1 MYIKYRNKLIVF
13 LLISLAFN
21 VTEIGMNQILFEN
34 LITEFD
40 RECREL
46 FNNVQ
51 SYSMELEHEAL
62 CDLMEHR
69 GAPDP
74 QKVRERQQAHK
85 RGIERHRNALE
96 RERQTEK
103 NRRERQSKVSKHQE
117 ITKQQRKQQLRNKL
131 ENLSK
136 SASVE
141 KGKQL
146 TVINDGK
153 HSLTVVNKQ
162 NQPKSKEDAEKKVSV
177 LTSNLTKTSKQINS
191 GLRKFVNTAP
201 SPEAKNVA
209 LSVKKNIDT
218 LSKNDMKLGNNADTL
233 SKLSPQERKRRK
245 EKELE
250 EIAKKHEGKL
260 TDKERT
266 WFRKHYSE
274 ISETVTA
281 ASDNFFDLC
290 GIKAVYDDVW
300 KATNYV
306 TGGAASKLLSKSK
319 GK

>member
-1 MYIKYRNKLIVF
+1 
-13 LLISLAFN
+13 
-21 VTEIGMNQILFEN
+21 MNQMLFEN

-40 RECREL
+40 RECREIL
-46 FNNVQ
+46 DDIKDPMFQ
-51 SYSMELEHEAL
+51 PLLEHEVL

-96 RERQTEK
+96 RERQAEK
-103 NRRERQSKVSKHQE
+103 NRHERQTKVSKHQE
-117 ITKQQRKQQLRNKL
+117 TTKQQRKEQLRDKL
-131 ENLSK
+131 EELSK
-136 SASVE
+136 TSAFIN

-146 TVINDGK
+146 T
-153 HSLTVVNKQ
+153 SVNKQ
-162 NQPKSKEDAEKKVSV
+162 NQPESKEDAEKKVSA
-177 LTSNLTKTSKQINS
+177 LTSNLTKSSKQINS

-209 LSVKKNIDT
+209 LSVKKDIDK
-218 LSKNDMKLGNNADTL
+218 LSKNDMKLGNNADAL

-260 TDKERT
+260 TDKDRA

-274 ISETVTA
+274 ISETVTT

-300 KATNYV
+300 KATNYI
-306 TGGAASKLLSKSK
+306 TGGAASKLLSKAK

>member
-1 MYIKYRNKLIVF
+1 MEYRNKPTVF
-13 LLISLAFN
+13 LSILLAFN
-21 VTEIGMNQILFEN
+21 VTECLKIIGMNQMLFEN

-40 RECREL
+40 RECRENL
-46 FNNVQ
+46 DDIKDPMYQ
-51 SYSMELEHEAL
+51 PLLEHEAL
-62 CDLMEHR
+62 CGLMEHR

-96 RERQTEK
+96 RERQAER
-103 NRRERQSKVSKHQE
+103 NRKQAKSSKTSKIVE
-117 ITKQQRKQQLRNKL
+117 TTKQQRKQQLRDKL
-131 ENLSK
+131 ETLSK
-136 SASVE
+136 STSLQ
-141 KGKQL
+141 KSKQL
-146 TVINDGK
+146 M
-153 HSLTVVNKQ
+153 VVNKQ
-162 NQPKSKEDAEKKVSV
+162 NQPESKEDAKKKVSA

-209 LSVKKNIDT
+209 LSVKKDIDK
-218 LSKNDMKLGNNADTL
+218 LSKNDMKLGNNADAL

-260 TDKERT
+260 TDKDRA

-274 ISETVTA
+274 ISETVTT

-300 KATNYV
+300 KATNYI
-306 TGGAASKLLSKSK
+306 TGGAASKLLSKAK

>member
-96 RERQTEK
+96 RERQAEK
-103 NRRERQSKVSKHQE
+103 NRRGRQTKYQE
-117 ITKQQRKQQLRNKL
+117 TTKKQRKQQLRDKL

-153 HSLTVVNKQ
+153 HSTVVNKQ

-209 LSVKKNIDT
+209 LSVKKDIDK
-218 LSKNDMKLGNNADTL
+218 LSKNDMKLGNNADAL

-260 TDKERT
+260 TDKDRT

-274 ISETVTA
+274 ISETVMA

-300 KATNYV
+300 KATNYI
-306 TGGAASKLLSKSK
+306 TGGAASKLLSKAK